1 MAKYQGKNVTLNKPK
16 RGGSKKS
23 YVYVKDG
30 NKVKKV
36 SFGPASVIYIPIEE
50 RSGAHWI
57 LDRVRFNR
65 RIDALE
71 VQMKK
76 LNDK

>member
-1 MAKYQGKNVTLNKPK
+1 MEKL
-16 RGGSKKS
+16 SKTA
-23 YVYVKDG
+23 
-30 NKVKKV
+30 VKKV
-36 SFGPASVIYIPIEE
+36 TFGPTTVIYITIEE

-76 LNDK
+76 LLDR